1 LLYQSTHRKKHLQA
15 TEEKKETEEY
25 QDVMEK

>member
-15 TEEKKETEEY
+15 TQDQKENEEY